1 MFITISDAAK
11 GKPFSLQE
19 PLTQC
24 SQIAIHRIDMWVGY
38 YNIYEDQTCRW
49 ALEGEEESQ
58 VLIVESGL
66 YNFTELVEHIAFDG
80 LSITDNRTKGLV
92 EISIPAGVHLWLSEP
107 IRYLLGID
115 EPGWLTGDYIGD
127 RPPEFTPKRLLI
139 FLKQLSTTGNYENK
153 NQLLQPS
160 QLLHS
165 IPLSAEEFGSFHTIK
180 VDTPQF
186 KQLENTVHEL
196 DFDLK
201 VEWNNGVRH
210 KLNNHGE
217 PITLVLSIDK

>member
-1 MFITISDAAK
+1 MYITISDAVK
-11 GKPFSLQE
+11 GKPFRLSE
-19 PLTQC
+19 PLTP
-24 SQIAIHRIDMWVGY
+24 SSKIAIHRIDMWIGY
-38 YNIYEDQTCRW
+38 YNIYEDQECRL
-49 ALEGEEESQ
+49 ARKDVEESQ
-58 VLIVESGL
+58 IITVESGL
-66 YNFTELVEHIAFDG
+66 YNFTELVEHLAFDG
-80 LSITDNRTKGLV
+80 LSITDNKTKGLV
-92 EISIPAGVHLWLSEP
+92 EISIPASVHLWLSEP

-139 FLKQLSTTGNYENK
+139 FLKQLSTSENYENK

-186 KQLENTVHEL
+186 KQLENNVHEL

-217 PITLVLSIDK
+217 PITLVLSIDR